1 MFSHEIEFRV
11 RYAETD
17 QMGYVYYGNY
27 PQYFEVGRV
36 EALRS
41 IGVAYKNMESV
52 LGVMMPVKSLN
63 IKYLRPIFYDELI
76 TLKTT
81 ISKMPDTEIEFNVEI
96 FNEVG
101 KLATTGTVILA
112 FVDIEVK
119 KSVKIPE
126 SLVLI
131 LSPFFKNSHV

>member
-126 SLVLI
+126 SLTLI